1 MCGRYTLTADMSA
14 LQERF
19 RFAEGPKDYRPQ
31 HNILPSKGVLAVL
44 RRNDANAPAVMRWG
58 LIPHWTTAPDR
69 AIINARSET
78 LAQKTSFKQ
87 AFRSRR
93 CIIPATG
100 FFEMLRSPGANTPM
114 LISMNTGE
122 PFGMAAIWQ
131 PWQDPHG
138 RTVAT
143 CAIITAPPCDTVRRI
158 HDRMPA
164 ILLPEHE
171 DLWLDPDLTDPQA
184 LTALLNPHPDGHMTV
199 ISAPEAGRA

>member
-19 RFAEGPKDYRPQ
+19 RFAGGPKDYRPQ
-31 HNILPSKGVLAVL
+31 DNILPSKGVLAVL

-58 LIPHWTTAPDR
+58 LIPHWTTDPDR
-69 AIINARSET
+69 ALINARSET

-131 PWQDPHG
+131 PWQDPQ
-138 RTVAT
+138 A
-143 CAIITAPPCDTVRRI
+143 APSPHAPSSPRRPVT
-158 HDRMPA
+158 RSA
-164 ILLPEHE
+164 GFTTGCLLYCCLSTRKHSGNARRNP
-171 DLWLDPDLTDPQA
+171 LT
-184 LTALLNPHPDGHMTV
+184 
-199 ISAPEAGRA
+199 